1 MTTQAKL
8 MGSGLAAAAATQ
20 ITSGDLTN
28 SITAAGAT
36 QATATAIYSEV
47 NIVTTAA
54 AATGVLLPSNRAAGD
69 QLEVANLGANA
80 LAVYPPVGSAIGT
93 GATNAAFS
101 VPVSKTCLF
110 RQVTSTLWIQ
120 NLSA

>member
-1 MTTQAKL
+1 

-20 ITSGDLTN
+20 ITSGDMTN
-28 SITAAGAT
+28 GITAAGTT

-47 NIVTTAA
+47 NIF
-54 AATGVLLPSNRAAGD
+54 ATVPVGAGGLLPSNRGAGD

-101 VPVSKTCLF
+101 VPVSKVCLF

>member
-8 MGSGLAAAAATQ
+8 MGSGIASAAALQ

-28 SITAAGAT
+28 SITAAGTT
-36 QATATAIYSEV
+36 QATAQAVYAEV
-47 NIVTTAA
+47 NLVTAVA
-54 AATGVLLPSNRAAGD
+54 VGAGVLLPSNRNVGD
-69 QLEVANLGANA
+69 LLEVVNLGANA
-80 LAVYPPVGSAIGT
+80 LAVYPPLSSAIGT

-101 VPVSKTCLF
+101 VPVSKVCTF
-110 RQVTSTLWIQ
+110 RMVTSTLWVQ